1 MAQDDPIDG
10 DRTYYD
16 PDAVPNATVWR
27 QKRRLADALRRV
39 IDHMVL
45 SDAPEE
51 ELSDAAD
58 ALERYADRLEG
69 HPKLVRVMG
78 HPEAATSGNVAAFFD
93 QSPLIGLANPLA
105 PPLFISR
112 SGDLTARATATFG
125 SAYEGPPGH
134 VHGGWVAAA
143 FDEVLGYVQSLG
155 GRSGMTGRLI
165 VHYRRPTPLHVEL
178 RFEARLLREEG
189 RKIFTEAQVYAGDT
203 LTAEA
208 EGLFVAIS
216 RERLE
221 GLAGEA
227 TETAERAPSQS
238 GSPGNG
244 RGE

>member
-16 PDAVPNATVWR
+16 PDAVPNAAAWR

-58 ALERYADRLEG
+58 ALERYADRLEA

-78 HPEAATSGNVAAFFD
+78 HPEAATSGNAAAFFD

-105 PPLFISR
+105 PPLFVAR

-155 GRSGMTGRLI
+155 GNPGMTGRLT

-178 RFEARLLREEG
+178 RFEARLVREEG
-189 RKIFTEAQVYAGDT
+189 RKIFTEAQVYVGET

-208 EGLFVAIS
+208 EGLFVSIPPDRLAALASEAIRPGGGARS
-216 RERLE
+216 R
-221 GLAGEA
+221 
-227 TETAERAPSQS
+227 
-238 GSPGNG
+238 
-244 RGE
+244 